1 MSTTAQE
8 AQILI
13 TERDQLTLRIAE
25 IDRKLVGLRLAY
37 MKEERICGLRPE
49 KFRAEI
55 NRKLT

>member
-25 IDRKLVGLRLAY
+25 IDRKLVDLRLAY
-37 MKEERICGLRPE
+37 MKEEGLCGLRPE

-55 NRKLT
+55 NRKLS

>member
-25 IDRKLVGLRLAY
+25 IDRKLVELRLAY

-55 NRKLT
+55 NRKLS

>member
-25 IDRKLVGLRLAY
+25 IDRKLVDLRLAY

-55 NRKLT
+55 NRKLS